1 MNILLDSN
9 SFNFLYDNQDNIK
22 KGKTNLNFFYI
33 LSQEKELAAFTEFFM
48 NQYATK

>member
-22 KGKTNLNFFYI
+22 KGKTNLNFFISY
-33 LSQEKELAAFTEFFM
+33 LKKK
-48 NQYATK
+48 N